1 MLNKKDKESLIQI
14 LDKYKDELNE
24 KAYKEKNIFKFEQ
37 LLSVVSKIIYLKD
50 KLYEPEIESE
60 IKENYKIIDNILTL
74 KQKYV
79 IKHLKNPTIVV
90 VPENFES
97 NFQNVLGLNI
107 IKSSEI
113 KNNDEII
120 VL

>member
-1 MLNKKDKESLIQI
+1 MLNKK
-14 LDKYKDELNE
+14 
-24 KAYKEKNIFKFEQ
+24 
-37 LLSVVSKIIYLKD
+37 
-50 KLYEPEIESE
+50 EIE
-60 IKENYKIIDNILTL
+60 ENYKIIDYILTL

-97 NFQNVLGLNI
+97 NFQNILGLKI